1 MSTAADR
8 RAYRGPALF
17 SFGFRPFFL
26 SAGVWAALTVP
37 LWLTARIGLMPP
49 SGIDRVWH
57 AHEMLFGYL
66 AAVVAGFLL
75 TAVPNWTGRMPVLGR
90 PLAALWALW
99 LAGRLAMVTP
109 WALSP
114 WAWGLDSLFLL
125 VFAGVIWREI
135 LSGRNWR
142 NLGVA
147 AMVSLLALAHLAFHL
162 LPEASVPAAER
173 AAVALAATLIAL
185 IGGRVTPS
193 FTRNWLA
200 PRGEADAVRTR
211 PRLDLA
217 GVIAC
222 ALGGAAWTLWPQQPL
237 AGAVLVIAGGLSL
250 ARLAGWGGLRTL
262 SEPLVL
268 VLHLGY
274 LWLGL
279 GLVLVGASALSPLV
293 PYTAGLH
300 ALTAGAVGVMT
311 LAMMTRASL
320 GHTGRPRTAG
330 PATRAVFWL
339 ANLAAVLRVAAGLGA
354 SEALLSLSGL
364 AWTAAFGL
372 FAVSYGPMLILPRRA
387 A

>member
-75 TAVPNWTGRMPVLGR
+75 TAVPNWTGRIPVLGR

-211 PRLDLA
+211 PRTHRFF
-217 GVIAC
+217 VM
-222 ALGGAAWTLWPQQPL
+222 GAP
-237 AGAVLVIAGGLSL
+237 S
-250 ARLAGWGGLRTL
+250 
-262 SEPLVL
+262 
-268 VLHLGY
+268 
-274 LWLGL
+274 
-279 GLVLVGASALSPLV
+279 GLVAPG
-293 PYTAGLH
+293 GC
-300 ALTAGAVGVMT
+300 
-311 LAMMTRASL
+311 LAPFPSS
-320 GHTGRPRTAG
+320 AG
-330 PATRAVFWL
+330 PAAR
-339 ANLAAVLRVAAGLGA
+339 
-354 SEALLSLSGL
+354 
-364 AWTAAFGL
+364 
-372 FAVSYGPMLILPRRA
+372 
-387 A
+387 